1 MLARLEGILMK
12 RVAKQRRP
20 LITCAWLV
28 CIGLAGARVE
38 AQPVK
43 VVYVVRHAEKAAQD
57 GDPELSPAGRIRAMA
72 LSHLLARSRI
82 VGLFATQYR
91 RTQQTLEPLSAAHGV
106 PIETVE
112 AGEVEKLIARI
123 RATVGPGSIVVA
135 GHSNTVPEI
144 VGRLTGVEIEEI
156 TETHYDGLFQ
166 VRLSED
172 ADAELIQL
180 KYGQPTPD

>member
-57 GDPELSPAGRIRAMA
+57 GDPCLRLAGSELWRCHICWKGAGSLVSSQPSIDE
-72 LSHLLARSRI
+72 RSRPWN
-82 VGLFATQYR
+82 R
-91 RTQQTLEPLSAAHGV
+91 CP
-106 PIETVE
+106 
-112 AGEVEKLIARI
+112 
-123 RATVGPGSIVVA
+123 
-135 GHSNTVPEI
+135 
-144 VGRLTGVEIEEI
+144 RLTASRSKP
-156 TETHYDGLFQ
+156 LRQ
-166 VRLSED
+166 VKS
-172 ADAELIQL
+172 
-180 KYGQPTPD
+180 KS